1 MRSIN
6 LLPPKAPRIKGSPLL
21 LSLLVLLAV
30 VTVAGQWYYG
40 MTWKDEAKRFTSI
53 VTESR
58 SEIAR
63 LQSAGMSRAKAEQY
77 QQASAAIAKLEEER
91 PEWLP
96 YLSPVVGYL
105 PDKAKANYIGIS
117 EDGKLIQ
124 AELVFSVY
132 QESMNYLK
140 KLEEAPAL
148 RTTTVSAYRK
158 ESEKTSGGPDNES
171 SQFPYK
177 MVVEVQ
183 LNPAVKEAGR

>member
-6 LLPPKAPRIKGSPLL
+6 LLPPKPPRFKGSPLI

-30 VTVAGQWYYG
+30 VSVTGQWYYR
-40 MTWKDEAKRFTSI
+40 MTWVNEAGRYTAI
-53 VTESR
+53 VKESR

-63 LQSAGMSRAKAEQY
+63 LQSAGMSRTKAEQF
-77 QQASAAIAKLEEER
+77 QQASAAIAKLEDER

-117 EDGKLIQ
+117 EDGKMIQ
-124 AELVFSVY
+124 AELVFTVY
-132 QESMNYLK
+132 QESINYIE

-148 RTTTVSAYRK
+148 RATKISAYRK
-158 ESEKTSGGPDNES
+158 ESEKSSGDSAIGPN
-171 SQFPYK
+171 QFPYK
-177 MVVEVQ
+177 LVVEVQ